1 MTTVNFSV
9 KYTTGSATTVRQ
21 KPEYNFEFPKSLVV
35 VIE

>member
-1 MTTVNFSV
+1 MTTVNFTA
-9 KYTTGSATTVRQ
+9 KYVTGSTTTVRQ